1 MSDINQTLTEKQ
13 ALYGDFSKAAGISQ
27 DIKIIMSQSSRWM
40 DLNPGQRESLEM
52 IANRI
57 GQILS
62 GGASWLLNET
72 AKIAAVELARLR
84 REAEDNASVA
94 VILRAENDRL
104 RALINNPHTDD
115 FLAAVRL
122 EAAHQQ
128 ERWGSEHDAGKTDA
142 DWFWLVGYL
151 AGKAITKPE
160 KQLHHI
166 ITTAA
171 ALLNW
176 HAHKTGAS
184 TGMRPGILP
193 PDEPGAGGRP

>member
-1 MSDINQTLTEKQ
+1 MTPRL
-13 ALYGDFSKAAGISQ
+13 
-27 DIKIIMSQSSRWM
+27 R
-40 DLNPGQRESLEM
+40 SLEEAGM
-52 IANRI
+52 SAEPTREIC
-57 GQILS
+57 S
-62 GGASWLLNET
+62 GCSQEIDPDCCGCGSPIEGHSMYDGHSPVPMGCACGYDKGGSDEST
-72 AKIAAVELARLR
+72 SELIARLR
-84 REAEDNASVA
+84 REAEDSASA
-94 VILRAENDRL
+94 SVILRAENERL
-104 RALINNPHTDD
+104 RGLINNPHTDD
-115 FLAAVRL
+115 FLEAVRL

-142 DWFWLVGYL
+142 DWFWLVGHL

-176 HAHKTGAS
+176 HGHKTGAS

-193 PDEPGAGGRP
+193 PDEPSAGSRS